1 MNMAL
6 DVAMTLCNYCSKN
19 AEDQKARE
27 IGTKYDECPCYE
39 CSNYDQHDMGLIFG
53 LEESNKSKDK
63 EIQNLKEQVAS
74 LQRALAI
81 HRDQDS
87 EVDG

>member
-1 MNMAL
+1 MAL
-6 DVAMTLCNYCSKN
+6 YGARTLCDYCSKN
-19 AEDQKARE
+19 VKDQKARE
-27 IGTKYDECPCYE
+27 IGTKFDECPCYE
-39 CSNYDQHDMGLIFG
+39 CSYYDQHDMGLIFG

-63 EIQNLKEQVAS
+63 EIQTLKEQVAS

-87 EVDG
+87 GVDGCT